1 MNTTGLFMA
10 QEQDVL
16 LASKITR
23 CVRKDVLQQ
32 SKKHKATSTRDFH
45 LRVKSHHES
54 GKRIFREC
62 QGTRFRKRCKH
73 GSGEAVSV
81 ARLYKAPL
89 VECDERRGKTL
100 HERKLHRIALQK
112 QTRITRH
119 EAFKIT
125 W

>member
-1 MNTTGLFMA
+1 MNTTELFMSC
-10 QEQDVL
+10 ERDVL
-16 LASKITR
+16 LASKVAR
-23 CVRKDVLQQ
+23 CIRKDVLQQ
-32 SKKHKATSTRDFH
+32 SKKHKATSTRDIH
-45 LRVKSHHES
+45 LRVKSRRES
-54 GKRIFREC
+54 ERQMFREC

-73 GSGEAVSV
+73 GSGETVSV

-89 VECDERRGKTL
+89 VECDERRGKTP